1 MSAMGEGNKKQ
12 IDLLAWVVFV
22 VVVVDYYWRKHV
34 TLNIE
39 MKE

>member
-22 VVVVDYYWRKHV
+22 VVVDYYWRKHV